1 MKIHIHIVLVYQ
13 GIILGDIIIVMKKN
27 IMVLGI
33 MGAQFLRLIQE
44 EEREKVVEQKLTE
57 II

>member
-1 MKIHIHIVLVYQ
+1 MKIHIHIALVSQ
-13 GIILGDIIIVMKKN
+13 GIILGDIITVMKKN
-27 IMVLGI
+27 IMILGI

-44 EEREKVVEQKLTE
+44 EEREEIAQQKLIE